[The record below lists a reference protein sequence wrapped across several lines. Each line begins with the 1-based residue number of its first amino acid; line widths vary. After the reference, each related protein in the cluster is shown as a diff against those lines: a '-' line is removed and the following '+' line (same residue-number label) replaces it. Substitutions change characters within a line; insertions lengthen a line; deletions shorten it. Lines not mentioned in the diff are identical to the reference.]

1 MLDGKLLKYGQLFVR
16 VALIFNGTAHGNVLV
31 SVRPILRH
39 TLREPFNALG
49 QKEKGAVRPLFDH
62 FPAFAAPRIGFFN
75 EKVGGK
81 AKIHQPR
88 LHFITAFFEQ
98 RYRLIKVL
106 CFNDHAR
113 INAALGVTLMDIAM
127 QAAFAALFTST
138 PRISHRHRRTLLSFV
153 PRIIGI

>member
-16 VALIFNGTAHGNVLV
+16 AALIFNGTAHGNVLV

-75 EKVGGK
+75 QKVGGK
-81 AKIHQPR
+81 AEIYKSR
-88 LHFITAFFEQ
+88 LHFIAALFEL
-98 RYRLIKVL
+98 RDRLIKVL
-106 CFNDHAR
+106 RLNDPAR
-113 INAALGVTLMDIAM
+113 INTSLGIALMDIAM
-127 QAAFAALFTST
+127 QAALAALFASA
-138 PRISHRHRRTLLSFV
+138 PRIPHRHGFALLS
-153 PRIIGI
+153 